1 MTVLTF
7 GIEMEMFIGLNKRVY
22 QLIKEQISNHEQVN
36 NIKQLIDYIYM
47 KSLKKEN
54 PFKNYSEDT
63 SKFALNLF
71 NGHYTNTILSQEDSY
86 IIILILIYIICNNKD
101 SKYSFSLFNINGE
114 SPLLFHNCRSPI
126 NWYYDPD
133 VSIQYDSNIEVT
145 TYKTIVDKKKKR
157 LTPNNHIPFVEFVSS
172 VFNDSTEV
180 KTGIDLLLESLEKKL
195 KLNIFHSIQTS
206 NHIHFSIKNDNPG
219 SLGIN
224 DPKIIFKITYVF
236 YVLQNLI
243 YLMCLPNRRKSAYC
257 NPLIISDDID
267 DLTINQFF
275 DREVSL
281 QRSSKLNTHLLT
293 EQDTDSILESLQTQM
308 DEMESRIAARISK
321 INKTKI
327 FSESTSSSKSQQLNR
342 KQKLQK
348 IDNIDQKLIKLTTIN
363 ADSYSD
369 SSLKSDSSSST
380 IKIIGIPFKDL
391 TFNDKLTFL
400 MHLYQGNT
408 SYSYNTHLEKET
420 FHIEPTYRTSR
431 YSILNL
437 KKLSLDQSC
446 TLELRAKHGSNDS
459 TEIKYFCEL
468 IEKIY
473 NIAKQLDDNTPLLY
487 SLSQKLNV
495 NIKVLKLFKK
505 PHSVEVTKYY
515 ESFTKSPL
523 TIINKI
529 LKGLFIEDKTTIDYW
544 VEHLDN
550 INKTI

>member
-1 MTVLTF
+1 
-7 GIEMEMFIGLNKRVY
+7 
-22 QLIKEQISNHEQVN
+22 
-36 NIKQLIDYIYM
+36 
-47 KSLKKEN
+47 
-54 PFKNYSEDT
+54 
-63 SKFALNLF
+63 
-71 NGHYTNTILSQEDSY
+71 
-86 IIILILIYIICNNKD
+86 
-101 SKYSFSLFNINGE
+101 
-114 SPLLFHNCRSPI
+114 
-126 NWYYDPD
+126 
-133 VSIQYDSNIEVT
+133 
-145 TYKTIVDKKKKR
+145 
-157 LTPNNHIPFVEFVSS
+157 
-172 VFNDSTEV
+172 
-180 KTGIDLLLESLEKKL
+180 
-195 KLNIFHSIQTS
+195 
-206 NHIHFSIKNDNPG
+206 
-219 SLGIN
+219 
-224 DPKIIFKITYVF
+224 
-236 YVLQNLI
+236 
-243 YLMCLPNRRKSAYC
+243 MCLPNRRKSAYC

-529 LKGLFIEDKTTIDYW
+529 LKGLFKEDKTTIDYW